1 MKKKLLFMLTLILA
15 VLPAFSQSSVTV
27 QMSGMYN
34 NRTSNALAGIGDSKT
49 YSVADGEISLDFTCV
64 GARGGWAWMVSSRKF
79 AYFQMH
85 SGSKMKI
92 SMKEGNVVSKLVF
105 TLNNSSLKNYS

>member
-34 NRTSNALAGIGDSKT
+34 RTSNALAQVGESKNLFRCGWRNIIGFHMCWC
-49 YSVADGEISLDFTCV
+49 AWRLGMDGL
-64 GARGGWAWMVSSRKF
+64 K
-79 AYFQMH
+79 Q
-85 SGSKMKI
+85 KI
-92 SMKEGNVVSKLVF
+92 RVF
-105 TLNNSSLKNYS
+105 SDA